1 MDSLVSAEWLASEM
15 AAGDLRVVD
24 ASLHLPA
31 TGRNARTEY
40 EGGHIPG
47 AVFMELA
54 SLADG
59 TSSVENA
66 VPDAAAFAERM
77 QQLGIG
83 DGSRIVVYDDSA
95 IRSATRAW
103 FLLRLFGAQ
112 NVALLDGGL
121 AKWKAEGRPLSSGS
135 ETRRPRHFTE
145 WSDPARIRAKADI
158 ARNLAS
164 RAEQVI
170 DARSAARYSG
180 TEQEVRPGLA
190 SGHIPGSLNVPYAS
204 LYNADGTFRRTG
216 ELRAAFE
223 AAGVD
228 LSRPVVT
235 SCGSGMTACALAFA
249 LHLLGK
255 GDVALY
261 DGSWSE
267 WGSDPETPKVLG
279 EAKV

>member
-1 MDSLVSAEWLASEM
+1 MDSLVSTEWLASEM
-15 AAGDLRVVD
+15 AASDLRVVD
-24 ASLHLPA
+24 ASVHLPA
-31 TGRNARTEY
+31 AGRDARAEY
-40 EGGHIPG
+40 ESAHIPG
-47 AVFMELA
+47 AVFMDLA
-54 SLADG
+54 ALTDSA
-59 TSSVENA
+59 SPVENA
-66 VPDAAAFAERM
+66 VPDAAAFAEGMR
-77 QQLGIG
+77 QLGIG

-95 IRSATRAW
+95 IKSATRAW
-103 FLLRLFGAQ
+103 FLLRVFGAQ
-112 NVALLDGGL
+112 NVAVLDGGL
-121 AKWKAEGRPLSSGS
+121 AKWKAEGRPLSSGT

-158 ARNLAS
+158 VRNLVS
-164 RAEQVI
+164 RAEQVV

-180 TEQEVRPGLA
+180 TEREVRPGLA
-190 SGHIPGSLNVPYAS
+190 SGHIPGSHNVPYSS
-204 LYNADGTFRRTG
+204 LFNGDGTFRKTG